1 MENPKSTTKD
11 DKLDNSFF
19 EEDYEEEEDDEVK
32 SYHIFE
38 GMIKSIDIEED
49 QKKEYIKTQQSI
61 VNNISFSSDID
72 SIKNIKNK
80 NFERQVTAQPVSYKN
95 KLQ

>member
-49 QKKEYIKTQQSI
+49 
-61 VNNISFSSDID
+61 
-72 SIKNIKNK
+72 
-80 NFERQVTAQPVSYKN
+80 
-95 KLQ
+95 